1 MVFLAFFW
9 SAFMLLFIFIPLVLF
24 WIFALADMFRRTDL
38 TVVGRVV
45 WLIVIIMLPILGP
58 IIYLLVRPP
67 VEMVKYRE

>member
-1 MVFLAFFW
+1 
-9 SAFMLLFIFIPLVLF
+9 
-24 WIFALADMFRRTDL
+24 MFRRTDL

-45 WLIVIIMLPILGP
+45 WLIIIIMLPLLGP

>member
-9 SAFMLLFIFIPLVLF
+9 SAFMLLFIFIPLILF

-45 WLIVIIMLPILGP
+45 WLIVIIMLPLLGP